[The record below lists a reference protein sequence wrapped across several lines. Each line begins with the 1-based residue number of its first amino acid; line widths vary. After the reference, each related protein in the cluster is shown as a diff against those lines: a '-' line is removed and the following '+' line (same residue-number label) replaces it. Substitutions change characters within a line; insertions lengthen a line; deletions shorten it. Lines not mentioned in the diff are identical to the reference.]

1 MRRQTQ
7 TEVGKNHL
15 KERWQTKLEFSRK
28 PTGTMQQLT
37 DERRNQIE
45 KGGDPRQKAADTL
58 ETMADS
64 DGKKVEN

>member
-1 MRRQTQ
+1 
-7 TEVGKNHL
+7 L

-45 KGGDPRQKAADTL
+45 RRGDAGQKVADAL

>member
-1 MRRQTQ
+1 
-7 TEVGKNHL
+7 
-15 KERWQTKLEFSRK
+15 
-28 PTGTMQQLT
+28 MQQLT